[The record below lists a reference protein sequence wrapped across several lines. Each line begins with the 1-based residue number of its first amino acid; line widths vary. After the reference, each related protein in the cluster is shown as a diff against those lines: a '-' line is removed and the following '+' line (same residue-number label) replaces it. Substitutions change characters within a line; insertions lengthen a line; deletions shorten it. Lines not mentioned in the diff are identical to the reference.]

1 MTSSSDKEGPDWLLI
16 SIMSACL
23 AGLFI
28 ICISVI
34 IFLYLSARSR
44 RPSSPTPS
52 SSTNAKVKLDILWIL
67 TYIYGCGWFRNS
79 VTPKLKEKAR

>member
-1 MTSSSDKEGPDWLLI
+1 MTSSVDREGPDWLLI

-34 IFLYLSARSR
+34 LFLYLSARSR

-52 SSTNAKVKLDILWIL
+52 SSTNAKVKPDTMCI
-67 TYIYGCGWFRNS
+67 F
-79 VTPKLKEKAR
+79 PKTIPRKTLCHDFGI

>member
-34 IFLYLSARSR
+34 IFLYISARSR

-52 SSTNAKVKLDILWIL
+52 SSTNAKVE
-67 TYIYGCGWFRNS
+67 S
-79 VTPKLKEKAR
+79 